1 MRWNFVKEPQN
12 GPNFRLD
19 GPLGLRLDFEEEKK
33 RVIAAAIE
41 KVQFEMNEARR
52 ISEDQLK
59 NAHLM
64 EMATAVERHKTEIS
78 EVKKKQ
84 WCYNCEAEAIYH
96 CCWNTSYCSVDCQQ
110 VHWHKEHKRTC
121 RRKR

>member
-1 MRWNFVKEPQN
+1 MNSEAEKQKCASSEALEKQHQAA
-12 GPNFRLD
+12 LS
-19 GPLGLRLDFEEEKK
+19 LLEAQLKAAKEEEMSK
-33 RVIAAAIE
+33 ILE
-41 KVQFEMNEARR
+41 QHR
-52 ISEDQLK
+52 ISL
-59 NAHLM
+59 
-64 EMATAVERHKTEIS
+64 S

-84 WCYNCEAEAIYH
+84 WCYNCESEAIYH